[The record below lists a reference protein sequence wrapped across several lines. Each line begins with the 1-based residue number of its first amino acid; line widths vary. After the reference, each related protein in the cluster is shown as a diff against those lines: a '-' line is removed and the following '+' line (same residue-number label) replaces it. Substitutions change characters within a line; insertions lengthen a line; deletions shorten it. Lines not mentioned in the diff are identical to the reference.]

1 MMDAMYDAAL
11 VQGPVHTPAPEA
23 ARQPEI
29 FHPEPQQSAPSYA
42 SPIGMEGMSQQPA
55 SVPAADYSL
64 GSDRTQQRA
73 AYNAAPVQGPAYM
86 SAPEAARQPEIFH
99 PEPQQ
104 SAPSYASP
112 IGMEGMSR
120 QLSAGPAADHS
131 QGSGIL
137 QNRASYDAAPT
148 QGPVYTSAPE
158 TAKQSKIFHPELQQV
173 EASKAAIPV
182 GQVLTAQDGGKPV
195 VHDVDYY
202 MSLPTK
208 YATTKKV
215 EHDADYYMSQDSPG
229 VRKYRAMY
237 ERDQAARSANRFS
250 SGSLG
255 SDVAAYNSYLARGQ
269 KIDAIKGRLVHAA
282 DMGASL
288 LKQQISDRD
297 EEGHAVEDV
306 AENVH
311 VVGFAGGGFMDNMEM
326 SDIVERNMLMVNRQ
340 TRAGNIFKSDLY
352 KDRDIFKPA
361 AFPGARIVDRN
372 KVTKKDLVLFRLAES
387 LGPDNIDDSVIN
399 KIKAPKKD
407 RRKDIESMVL
417 SSEINSFEEFVR
429 TINREEPGYFTEA
442 EKLVLEREDA
452 LLIAR
457 NPLDFERN
465 AQIIKKVL
473 ADPRLI
479 GEFADVDLDALGTRE
494 LKDLV
499 RRRKRGLFSRGKNLL
514 LDIEKNP
521 LFAAGIKTLYQNQ
534 ISLEAAK
541 RVQARR
547 LARAVKFRNWTKG
560 RVFRLLD
567 NDADFAAMRTGVS
580 AEMSAFRT
588 GVTLA
593 GDVVK
598 VGAMAG
604 YGTGSLINAGLASG
618 LDMVGADG
626 AARTVRG
633 AGKTVNAG
641 LDITKKTIRDI
652 TSLPGNTVRRAG
664 QAVGTTAGN
673 LTGTAAVKITTT
685 LTETAAYRAFVSN
698 PAVKFISSR
707 AFHARLFIKR
717 QISTIANI
725 IKYPSRFLRRV
736 FGIGGKG
743 MRIAAGI
750 VGGLILL
757 ECVFVLLFSGNA
769 APSSV
774 ISLILSNE
782 DQFADYQKKYDQM
795 DEAFTNRVSAIAN
808 GYAQTKDYSGATIH
822 YGINRPAQNLQGY
835 ANTAEPA
842 LKAYDLPEEFQNG
855 IHLAYL
861 YNGSSASGL
870 SSNIKDCVA
879 AMAVI
884 MGQDQSAHHAEAL
897 DLLGALYQS
906 THSYIA
912 KETPLYYCSHGD
924 RLLHYFCNEK
934 AQNYPTSPLMA
945 NTQVKKFEEPFDP
958 EKNGFICS
966 IHQKE
971 YPDDMK
977 MYAGCQKVDSP
988 EDYSGVETKEYE
1000 TIEDTYDSEEDG
1012 EVEYTYKEG
1021 IDNANPAINTL
1032 GATGK
1037 KLCFHNGG
1045 YGEKVADYDY
1055 VKEGKTADFQQSA
1068 SKSKLNQIFEAI
1080 KDQDEA
1086 ALEKYYDSDYWDVS
1100 VPEWTRECD
1109 NLGYY
1114 YFYDRTGNLDRDAIQ
1129 TGVRGLV
1136 VYCKGHDHYGCETGH
1151 DVPVCYGH
1159 VNLNMTIAINGI
1171 EKIFE
1176 LGGVPVTGDNTDVD
1190 EDLLAGAKKKDSAE
1204 VASTEAADED
1214 DEEDVFV
1221 RYGDEDA
1228 DGEEEEDEDEE

>member
-1 MMDAMYDAAL
+1 
-11 VQGPVHTPAPEA
+11 
-23 ARQPEI
+23 
-29 FHPEPQQSAPSYA
+29 
-42 SPIGMEGMSQQPA
+42 
-55 SVPAADYSL
+55 
-64 GSDRTQQRA
+64 
-73 AYNAAPVQGPAYM
+73 
-86 SAPEAARQPEIFH
+86 
-99 PEPQQ
+99 
-104 SAPSYASP
+104 
-112 IGMEGMSR
+112 
-120 QLSAGPAADHS
+120 
-131 QGSGIL
+131 
-137 QNRASYDAAPT
+137 
-148 QGPVYTSAPE
+148 
-158 TAKQSKIFHPELQQV
+158 
-173 EASKAAIPV
+173 
-182 GQVLTAQDGGKPV
+182 
-195 VHDVDYY
+195 
-202 MSLPTK
+202 
-208 YATTKKV
+208 
-215 EHDADYYMSQDSPG
+215 
-229 VRKYRAMY
+229 
-237 ERDQAARSANRFS
+237 
-250 SGSLG
+250 
-255 SDVAAYNSYLARGQ
+255 
-269 KIDAIKGRLVHAA
+269 
-282 DMGASL
+282 
-288 LKQQISDRD
+288 
-297 EEGHAVEDV
+297 
-306 AENVH
+306 
-311 VVGFAGGGFMDNMEM
+311 
-326 SDIVERNMLMVNRQ
+326 
-340 TRAGNIFKSDLY
+340 
-352 KDRDIFKPA
+352 
-361 AFPGARIVDRN
+361 
-372 KVTKKDLVLFRLAES
+372 
-387 LGPDNIDDSVIN
+387 
-399 KIKAPKKD
+399 
-407 RRKDIESMVL
+407 MVL

-473 ADPRLI
+473 ADPRLV

-514 LDIEKNP
+514 LDIEKKP
-521 LFAAGIKTLYQNQ
+521 LFAAGIKALYQNQ

-604 YGTGSLINAGLASG
+604 YGTGSLINAGFASG
-618 LDMVGADG
+618 LDMFGADG

-736 FGIGGKG
+736 FGVGGKG

-750 VGGLILL
+750 IGGLILL

-795 DEAFTNRVSAIAN
+795 DEAFTSQVSAIAN
-808 GYAQTKDYSGATIH
+808 GFAKTKDYSGATIH
-822 YGINRPAQNLQGY
+822 YGINRPVQNLQGY
-835 ANTAEPA
+835 SNTAEPV
-842 LKAYDLPEEFQNG
+842 LKAYDLPEEFHNG

-884 MGQDQSAHHAEAL
+884 MGQDQSAHHSEAL

-912 KETPLYYCSHGD
+912 TETPLYYCSHGD

-934 AQNYPTSPLMA
+934 AQNYPSSPLMA
-945 NTQVKKFEEPFDP
+945 NAQVKKFEEPFDP
-958 EKNGFICS
+958 EKNGAVCS

-971 YPDDMK
+971 HPDDMK
-977 MYAGCQKVDSP
+977 MFAGCQKVDSP
-988 EDYSGVETKEYE
+988 EDYSDVRADEYE
-1000 TIEDTYDSEEDG
+1000 TIHDTYDTSSATDIP
-1012 EVEYTYKEG
+1012 YTYKQG
-1021 IDNANPAINTL
+1021 IENANPAINST
-1032 GATGK
+1032 GSTGK

-1055 VKEGKTADFQQSA
+1055 VKERSADFQQEA
-1068 SKSKLNQIFEAI
+1068 SKTKLNAVFNAI
-1080 KDQDEA
+1080 KNHDED
-1086 ALEKYYDSDYWDVS
+1086 ALEWYYENDYWDVS
-1100 VPEWTRECD
+1100 YPEWATECD

-1114 YFYDRTGNLDRDAIQ
+1114 YYYDRTGNLDHDVIK
-1129 TGVRGLV
+1129 TGIRGLV

-1159 VNLNMTIAINGI
+1159 TDLNMTIAINGI

-1176 LGGVPVTGDNTDVD
+1176 LGGVPVSGDNADVD
-1190 EDLLAGAKKKDSAE
+1190 ADLLAGAKKKDSAE

-1214 DEEDVFV
+1214 GEEDVFV
-1221 RYGDEDA
+1221 RYGDEEDEE
-1228 DGEEEEDEDEE
+1228 DETEEEDED